1 MVTTGI
7 LPKIASLSLRQLIG
21 QMIVVRT
28 SGHLFD
34 HERGYPQ
41 WEADQQTL
49 QRWLKSYTIGGVIL
63 LGGSAAEVSL
73 KTAQLQSWADI
84 PLLIA
89 ADIEEGVGQRF
100 SGATWFP
107 PPMALG
113 EIWRKDKK
121 LAIALAEEMGSVTA
135 QEALGIGI
143 NWVLAPVMDVNNNP
157 ENPVINVRAFGETP
171 EQVTELGTAF
181 IRGAQKHPAL
191 TTSKHFPGHGDTAA
205 DSHVDLPTIP
215 HNNERLQ
222 QIEIPP
228 FQGAIAAGVDTVM
241 TAHLMIPAWDD
252 KQPATL
258 SKNILTGQLREKLNF
273 QGLIV
278 TDALMMGGVTTF
290 ADPAEVAVRAIEA
303 GADILLMPPDVELAI
318 AAIETAVKTGRL
330 KEARLQ
336 ASVSRIFQAKQK
348 LNSSLTYSFPAAI
361 APTQTTP
368 LVQQILSQSQQQ
380 SPEPPPLPSFSQP
393 QAQNLIVVDSLLKS
407 DFLKLNSPAI
417 AIPQSH
423 GYQPIII
430 DIHQLKTL
438 KLDSKATLVQFFTR
452 GNPFAGSLTNPLD
465 QLAQIASTT
474 NLLGICF
481 YGSPYFFK
489 ELVKNYVKIPCYF
502 TYGQMSIAQKQV
514 CQSLWGAIS
523 DHIPK
528 ASEFT

>member
-1 MVTTGI
+1 VTGT
-7 LPKIASLSLRQLIG
+7 LPEIASLSLRQLIG

-41 WEADQQTL
+41 WEADQSTL
-49 QRWLKSYTIGGVIL
+49 QRWLQDYAIGGVIL

-107 PPMALG
+107 PPLALG

-121 LAIALAEEMGSVTA
+121 QAIALAEEMGSVTA

-171 EQVTELGTAF
+171 EQVTDLGTAF

-191 TTSKHFPGHGDTAA
+191 TTAKHFPGHGDTAA

-215 HNNERLQ
+215 HNSERLQ

-258 SKNILTGQLREKLNF
+258 SKKILTGQLREKLNF

-278 TDALMMGGVTTF
+278 TDALMMGGVTSF
-290 ADPAEVAVRAIEA
+290 AEPAEVAIRAIEA
-303 GADILLMPPDVELAI
+303 GADVLLMPPDVELAI

-330 KEARLQ
+330 KKERLQ
-336 ASVSRIFQAKQK
+336 ASVARIFQAKQK
-348 LNSSLTYSFPAAI
+348 LKSPLTYRFPEAI
-361 APTQTTP
+361 APTKTAP
-368 LVQQILSQSQQQ
+368 LVQQILTQSKQQ
-380 SPEPPPLPSFSQP
+380 SLEPQFLPSFRDP

-430 DIHQLKTL
+430 DTQQLKTL
-438 KLDSKATLVQFFTR
+438 KLANKPTLVQFFTR
-452 GNPFAGSLTNPLD
+452 GNPFAGALTNPLD
-465 QLAQIASTT
+465 QLNQIASSI
-474 NLLGICF
+474 NLVGICF
-481 YGSPYFFK
+481 YGSPYFF
-489 ELVKNYVKIPCYF
+489 EEVVKNNVKISCHF
-502 TYGQMSIAQKQV
+502 TYGQMPPAQQQT
-514 CQSLWGAIS
+514 CQSLWRLKS
-523 DHIPK
+523 DHSSE